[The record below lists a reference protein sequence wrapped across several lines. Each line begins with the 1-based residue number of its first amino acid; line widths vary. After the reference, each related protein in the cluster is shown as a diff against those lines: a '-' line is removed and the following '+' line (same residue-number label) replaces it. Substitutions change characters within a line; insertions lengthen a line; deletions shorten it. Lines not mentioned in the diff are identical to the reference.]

1 MAMMVL
7 GVVACLL
14 LLLLLWVGARA
25 AEWLWW
31 KPWRLERALRAQG
44 LKGTPYRF
52 LYGDLK
58 ESFKL
63 SMEAKSKPMSSSS
76 HDIIPRVLPFLQ
88 SSMEQYG
95 KISFTWHG
103 PVPTLS
109 IADPELIRE
118 VLAKKFGHF
127 AKPKISPMGKLLVK
141 GLANN
146 DGERWAKHR
155 RILNPAFHV
164 EKLKRMLP
172 ALHACCGELIDRWDE
187 LVGPGG
193 SCEVDVW
200 PELQSFTGDVISRTA
215 FGSSYEVGRRI
226 FQLQGEQAELLIQS
240 SRYMHIPGYR
250 FLPTAKNKRM
260 KEIDAE
266 VRGILRGII
275 EEREK
280 AIEKGT
286 TDQEDLLGLLM
297 ESNSNERHGKS
308 KELRMTTEEVIQVCK
323 LFYFAGQETTSVLLT
338 WTMVALSMHPSWQ
351 VRAREEV
358 LEVFG
363 QNKPDNDGLIRL
375 KIVTMILYEVLRLYP
390 PAVILTR
397 RTYKVME
404 LGGITLP
411 EGVSLTLPLI
421 FVHHDPELWGED
433 AEEFKPE
440 RFAEGVSK
448 ASKCGAAPF
457 FPFGWGPR
465 ICIGQSFAMT
475 EAKMGLSMILQR
487 FSFELSPSYAHAP
500 HTVVTLHPQH
510 GAQLILHKL

>member
-1 MAMMVL
+1 
-7 GVVACLL
+7 
-14 LLLLLWVGARA
+14 
-25 AEWLWW
+25 
-31 KPWRLERALRAQG
+31 
-44 LKGTPYRF
+44 
-52 LYGDLK
+52 
-58 ESFKL
+58 
-63 SMEAKSKPMSSSS
+63 
-76 HDIIPRVLPFLQ
+76 
-88 SSMEQYG
+88 
-95 KISFTWHG
+95 
-103 PVPTLS
+103 
-109 IADPELIRE
+109 
-118 VLAKKFGHF
+118 
-127 AKPKISPMGKLLVK
+127 
-141 GLANN
+141 
-146 DGERWAKHR
+146 
-155 RILNPAFHV
+155 
-164 EKLKRMLP
+164 MLP
-172 ALHACCGELIDRWDE
+172 ALHACCSELIDRWDE

-226 FQLQGEQAELLIQS
+226 FQLQGEQAELFIQS
-240 SRYMHIPGYR
+240 SSYMHIPGYR
-250 FLPTAKNKRM
+250 FLPTARNKRM

-297 ESNSNERHGKS
+297 ESDSNERRGKS
-308 KELRMTTEEVIQVCK
+308 KNLRMTTEEVIQECK

-421 FVHHDPELWGED
+421 FAHHDPELWGED

-465 ICIGQSFAMT
+465 IRIGQSFAMT